1 MHCLYLFYT
10 RKDNATVA
18 VISACPKGIRLGERV
33 TIWYFYLCKMKHKW
47 IVSG

>member
-1 MHCLYLFYT
+1 MHCLYLFYA

-18 VISACPKGIRLGERV
+18 VISACLKGIRLGERV
-33 TIWYFYLCKMKHKW
+33 TIWNFYLCKMKHKW